1 MKNIFKSMKSIISCA
16 VVAAM
21 MGSMAVSCS
30 YDDSKLW
37 KEVENIKGE
46 LAELRESIEAEL
58 SALRD
63 LINGKT
69 TIVSVD
75 TQDDGS
81 KLVTLSDGTKITVFP
96 ESDYLPKD
104 IVTIVTEDG
113 VKYWGMYNEAGEAYP
128 IMVDNNYV
136 PVADATPQTRV
147 NSDTNAIEVSFDGGK
162 TWFVTGYSQSATDSI
177 IKDVKVV
184 YSDWQTDSEGNALP
198 LYFELTLID
207 GSVVKIGMQNGKL
220 VLPCDAVF
228 VAYETSTLFGIE
240 VADAADFM
248 TTTPKGWECEVNHDI
263 KANRMMLN
271 ITAPAESAVKAG
283 SAVDGG
289 VVKLFVSFNNG
300 SAAIASIKV
309 STKPATVN
317 FTAEGVYVEVGYG
330 ANYLLCGMVAKS
342 EYNAETVARE
352 CNALLNSSSN
362 TTNGIVQL
370 SFTEELSAFV
380 PYTQLVNGE
389 LQAGVEYLFWCVS
402 PRTSDA
408 GDFSVKSSDIA
419 TQVRKHS
426 SVSFK
431 VVDRSFFDVSVEF
444 EVVGSEP
451 YALGYALA
459 SEFNAKELV
468 AYYTANP
475 SYLSATHQDISYTG
489 SFVELFANGYAK
501 LESGVEYVAWYLAKS
516 ESGVYLEE
524 NLLSW
529 EFSTMGFDT
538 TGDIEIVAGEAVINY
553 DSIEVELDTEEPH
566 MMIYYNILPSYMASG
581 YPTDTDVIDMLI
593 AEGEKVVTEGSVKA
607 KKDKCKS
614 GDKFTLFAVAVDKDG
629 KIGKPFKAEY
639 TTKTIEYNS
648 LDLKLE
654 LVDYQATNTM
664 IKVTCSGA
672 KSYKYIYAQSGSSD
686 WTEVYGGT
694 ATKAGEYIVKNP
706 TSSRV
711 HDTADSKYALVDG
724 CIVLSDLIADKEYVV
739 VVVAVDEAGLCSKP
753 QAVYFTPIMNI
764 GKFVKKGDANWAVG
778 KPTLKL
784 GDITEKGQ
792 YYQFVWYITP
802 QKGYKAYTLAVM
814 PDVLKEAGCDTPEK
828 IVNFILA
835 NVDNEDA
842 RYNVGN
848 TCEYSDSG
856 YSYTWTDIWGDV
868 YVEENLPGVYNHCKT
883 GVKDMTMIYTTWED
897 EYGNF
902 HEPFVYDPTNKREIE

>member
-21 MGSMAVSCS
+21 MGSMTVSCS

-37 KEVENIKGE
+37 QEIDNIKGE

-63 LINGKT
+63 LISGKT

-75 TQDDGS
+75 KKDDDS
-81 KLVTLSDGTKITVFP
+81 KVITLSDGTKITVYP
-96 ESDYLPKD
+96 ESDYLPENV
-104 IVTIVTEDG
+104 VTIVTEDG
-113 VKYWGMYNEAGEAYP
+113 VKYWGMYDEDGKAYP
-128 IMVDNNYV
+128 IMIDNNYV
-136 PVADATPQTRV
+136 PVTDATPQTRV
-147 NSDTNAIEVSFDGGK
+147 NGDTNAIEVSFDGGK
-162 TWFVTGYSQSATDSI
+162 TWLVTGYSQSAADSI

-198 LYFELTLID
+198 LYFELTLTD

-220 VLPCDAVF
+220 VLPCDSVF
-228 VAYETSTLFGIE
+228 VAYETTTLFGIE

-263 KANRMMLN
+263 KANRMTLN
-271 ITAPAESAVKAG
+271 ITAPAEAAVKAG

-289 VVKLFVSFNNG
+289 VIKLFVSFNNG

-342 EYNAETVARE
+342 EYNADSIARE
-352 CNALLNSSSN
+352 CNALLSSSSASAS
-362 TTNGIVQL
+362 GIVQL
-370 SFTEELSAFV
+370 SFTEVLSTFV
-380 PYTQLVNGE
+380 PYTQLVKGE
-389 LQAGVEYLFWCVS
+389 LQAGVEYLFWCAS
-402 PRTSDA
+402 PRANDA
-408 GDFSVKSSDIA
+408 GDLSVKASDLA

-426 SVSFK
+426 AVTFN
-431 VVDRSFFDVSVEF
+431 VVDCSFFDVSVEF

-459 SEFNAKELV
+459 SEFNAKKLV
-468 AYYTANP
+468 AYYTASP
-475 SYLSATHQDISYTG
+475 SELEAEFEDMTYAG
-489 SFVELFANGYAK
+489 SFVELFANGEVK
-501 LESGVEYVAWYLAKS
+501 LESGAKYVAWYLAKN
-516 ESGVYLEE
+516 ESGVYVEE

-538 TGDIEIVAGEAVINY
+538 TGDIEVVAGEAVIDY
-553 DSIEVELDTEEPH
+553 DSIEVELDTKKPH
-566 MMIYYNILPSYMASG
+566 MMLYYNILPSYMASG
-581 YPTDTDVIDMLI
+581 YPTDADIVDMLI
-593 AEGEKVVTEGSVKA
+593 AEGVKAVTEDAVKA

-614 GDKFTLFAVAVDKDG
+614 GEKFTLFAVAVDKDG

-639 TTKTIEYNS
+639 TTKTIEYSS
-648 LDLKLE
+648 LELKLE
-654 LVDYQATNTM
+654 LVESQATNTQ
-664 IKVTCSGA
+664 IKVTCAGA
-672 KSYKYIYAQSGSSD
+672 KSYKYIYTTTNSSD
-686 WTEVYGGT
+686 WTEVYGATT
-694 ATKAGEYIVKNP
+694 AKAGEYIIKNP
-706 TSSRV
+706 NSSDV
-711 HDTADSKYALVDG
+711 YSTTDSRYALVDG
-724 CIVLSDLIADKEYVV
+724 NIALTGLVADVEYAV

-753 QAVYFTPIMNI
+753 QAVYFKPIINI
-764 GKFVKKGDANWAVG
+764 GKFVKKGDAGWATG
-778 KPTLKL
+778 KPALQL
-784 GDITEKGQ
+784 GEITEKGQ

-814 PDVLKEAGCDTPEK
+814 PDVLTEAGCDTPEK

-835 NVDNEDA
+835 NVDAEDI

-848 TCEYSDSG
+848 TCEYSENG
-856 YSYTWTDIWGDV
+856 YSYTYTDVWGDV

-883 GVKDMTMIYTTWED
+883 GIKEFTMIYTTWED

-902 HEPFVYDPTNKREIE
+902 HEPFIYDPTNKCEVE